1 MTRTAHLT
9 LHPTRLAGLSVVQR
23 HPLGDA
29 RGYLERMFCAEEAAS
44 VMGGR
49 QVMQVNHTLTA
60 RRGTVRGVH
69 YQQAPHAEMKWVS
82 CLRGEVFDV
91 AVDIRPGSPTRLQ
104 WHAERLSADNH
115 RTLLIPEGFAH
126 GFQTL
131 TDGCEMLYLHS
142 ALYAPQAE
150 AGLDAL
156 DPALSINWP
165 LQITERSFRD
175 QQHPRI
181 STSFTGVDV

>member
-9 LHPTRLAGLSVVQR
+9 LHPTRLAGLTVVQR

-29 RGYLERMFCAEEAAS
+29 RGYLERMFCVEEAAS
-44 VMGGR
+44 LMAGR
-49 QVMQVNHTLTA
+49 QIMQVNHTITA
-60 RRGTVRGVH
+60 RRGTVRGMH

-91 AVDIRPGSPTRLQ
+91 AVDIRPDSPTRLQ

-115 RTLLIPEGFAH
+115 RTLLVPEGFAH

-131 TDGCEMLYLHS
+131 TDDCEMLYLHS

-156 DPALSINWP
+156 DPALSIAWP
-165 LQITERSFRD
+165 LPITERSHRD

-181 STSFTGVDV
+181 STSFTGVDE